1 MFIKE
6 IENFNLHQ
14 IAQSGQCFRMLLL
27 SSDNSSKNNA
37 AYQVISQNNYLEV
50 YQSDQIFTF
59 NCPDNQNDFWLHY
72 FDINTDYASFINAAD
87 PCDSYLYKA
96 SHYGRGI
103 RILRQDP
110 WEMILTFIISQQK
123 TIPKIREAVELL
135 SRHYGTRLT
144 VTLPVLNSH
153 DPCISPCSKKTIT
166 YYTFPTPEQ
175 LSCVTEEDLRNFK
188 LGYRSKYIFK
198 AVMEACQ
205 NTLDLNY
212 LQTLTYDQAM
222 AYLTGFFGIGEKV
235 ANCICLFGLHHI
247 DAFPIDTWIQRILL
261 KEYYQ
266 PEYEEL
272 PKNKLYQTI
281 VQDNFS
287 KYSGFRGVMQQYIF
301 FYERSIS
308 GKEKN

>member
-1 MFIKE
+1 
-6 IENFNLHQ
+6 
-14 IAQSGQCFRMLLL
+14 
-27 SSDNSSKNNA
+27 
-37 AYQVISQNNYLEV
+37 
-50 YQSDQIFTF
+50 
-59 NCPDNQNDFWLHY
+59 
-72 FDINTDYASFINAAD
+72 
-87 PCDSYLYKA
+87 
-96 SHYGRGI
+96 
-103 RILRQDP
+103 
-110 WEMILTFIISQQK
+110 
-123 TIPKIREAVELL
+123 
-135 SRHYGTRLT
+135 
-144 VTLPVLNSH
+144 
-153 DPCISPCSKKTIT
+153 
-166 YYTFPTPEQ
+166 
-175 LSCVTEEDLRNFK
+175 
-188 LGYRSKYIFK
+188 
-198 AVMEACQ
+198 MEACQ